1 MADEKSTIIIKKKKG
16 GHGGAHGG
24 AWKIAYADFVTAM
37 MAFFMV
43 MWLLNTTEAPT
54 RQAIASYFRRP
65 SIFSENQGTSIL
77 QGSPGILVD
86 GLPPATFKGES
97 EELGKVQAPPKSTE
111 KSDEQKLA
119 EAISGKIKEL
129 KELISKMNE
138 LQEKGSQP
146 KDFGAKKLE
155 EIAKM
160 QEQRREQQEQLLK
173 IQEMIKNE
181 IELSPELKNLLG
193 ELDVKVDADGLNIE
207 IMDTDKV
214 SMFESGSAIINPP
227 ARAAFQKLADLIK
240 PLSNTIDIIGHT
252 DSKPYQSKDGSYTN
266 WELSTD
272 RANAARRLM
281 EGQGIGASRF
291 RNIVGRADMEPK
303 IKDRPDA
310 APNRR
315 ITLKMRFNVLSKD
328 ALTANSAMVEK
339 LKGAE
344 TEWNSKLPPDEKVHS
359 FSPIEV
365 IRPKT
370 KQETG
375 TTANPKPSS
384 ITVADQEAD
393 DEEPDIVDNPLITP
407 NDIFDY

>member
-65 SIFSENQGTSIL
+65 SIFSENQGTTIM

-97 EELGKVQAPPKSTE
+97 EELGKVQAPPKSME

-119 EAISGKIKEL
+119 ETITGKIKEL

-138 LQEKGSQP
+138 LQEAGAQ
-146 KDFGAKKLE
+146 KDFGAKNLE

-160 QEQRREQQEQLLK
+160 QEQRREQKEQLLK
-173 IQEMIKNE
+173 LQEMIKSE

-214 SMFESGSAIINPP
+214 SMFESGSATISPP
-227 ARAAFQKLADLIK
+227 AKAAFQKLADLIK

-281 EGQGIGASRF
+281 EGQGIPASRF

-310 APNRR
+310 PSNRR
-315 ITLKMRFNVLSKD
+315 ITLKMRFNVLSRE
-328 ALTANSAMVEK
+328 ALAANSAMVEQ

-344 TEWNSKLPPDEKVHS
+344 ASWNSKIPEDQKVHS

-365 IRPKT
+365 IRPKS
-370 KQETG
+370 KDSGEPVAG
-375 TTANPKPSS
+375 AKPSS
-384 ITVADQEAD
+384 VPISDKDSD
-393 DEEPDIVDNPLITP
+393 DAEPNVIDNPLITP

>member
-1 MADEKSTIIIKKKKG
+1 MADDKSTIIIKKKKG

-43 MWLLNTTEAPT
+43 MWLLNTAEAPT

-65 SIFSENQGTSIL
+65 SIFSENQGITKM

-86 GLPPATFKGES
+86 GLPPAQFKGES
-97 EELGKVQAPPKSTE
+97 EDYGKVQAPPKSTE
-111 KSDEQKLA
+111 ESDEQKLA
-119 EAISGKIKEL
+119 ETITGKIKEL
-129 KELISKMNE
+129 KELIKKMNE
-138 LQEKGSQP
+138 MQEKQSA
-146 KDFGAKKLE
+146 KDFGAQSLE
-155 EIAKM
+155 ELAKM
-160 QEQRREQQEQLLK
+160 QEQRKDQKQELLK
-173 IQEMIKNE
+173 LQEMIKNE

-214 SMFESGSAIINPP
+214 SMFESGSATINPQ
-227 ARAAFQKLADLIK
+227 ARVAFQKLADLIK

-252 DSKPYQSKDGSYTN
+252 DSKPYQSSDGSYTN

-281 EGQGIGASRF
+281 QGQGIVAGRF

-303 IKDRPDA
+303 IKDKPDA
-310 APNRR
+310 ASNRR
-315 ITLKMRFNVLSKD
+315 ITLKMRFNVLTRD
-328 ALTANSAMVEK
+328 AIAANKAMTAE

-344 TEWNSKLPPDEKVHS
+344 AAWNSKVTPNEKVHS

-365 IRPKT
+365 IRPKN
-370 KQETG
+370 KGESG
-375 TTANPKPSS
+375 AEATAQPPSTS
-384 ITVADQEAD
+384 IPDENS
-393 DEEPDIVDNPLITP
+393 DEEESDMINHPLITP